1 MRQIAGPPEQR
12 SQALRQRRLSGI
24 AAAAVMVEPNCEQ
37 LLLLLKRQFGGEL
50 RLVYC
55 LSA

>member
-1 MRQIAGPPEQR
+1 MRQIAGPLEQR

-24 AAAAVMVEPNCEQ
+24 AAAEVMVEPNCEQ